1 MIERFMKKK
10 EKMSCLITDFIENS
24 VLEKWSEKYAEE
36 FPDVFKVEI
45 SLCPMKV
52 VKISDRYETKEQ
64 LDFDNNFERVAA
76 YTDLYVM
83 NIEDDK

>member
-1 MIERFMKKK
+1 MNKK
-10 EKMSCLITDFIENS
+10 EKMALLITDFVTNGL
-24 VLEKWSEKYAEE
+24 LEKWSEKYMEE

-45 SLCPMKV
+45 SLVPTKV

-64 LDFDNNFERVAA
+64 LEIDDHFERVAG

-83 NIEDDK
+83 NLEDE